1 MGLQITDADRAFAAD
16 ARAYL
21 RANLPEALAYKVRH
35 NIRLTKEDL
44 TGWQEVL
51 AARNWYAIGWSK
63 EMGGAGL
70 TPVQRYLFE
79 QEYGAICAPHPCQ
92 FGIAM
97 AGPVIYS
104 FGNDEQRAR
113 FLPDI
118 RENRTFWCQG
128 YSEPG
133 AGSDLASLAT
143 SAVRDGDHYVV
154 NGQKIWTTWAQW
166 ADWIF
171 CLVRTHK
178 GERPQQGIS
187 FLLID
192 MRTPGITVRP
202 IRTLDGEAE
211 FNEVFFNDVRVPV
224 ENLIGTEGE
233 GWGYGKY
240 LLEYERFS
248 MSGAARSKRILGE
261 LKEDAARLGVA
272 NDPLLQDRMTRIEI
286 QRLALEHMEL
296 KLLSQSEAGENPGPE
311 ASKLKIRG
319 TEIAQALAQ
328 LRLDILGSQVLPYSE
343 AFLDGEADAE
353 NPAAAGAA
361 AAWLNLRK
369 LTIWGGSNEIQRM
382 ILAKQVL
389 GLR

>member
-353 NPAAAGAA
+353 YPAAAGAA

>member
-1 MGLQITDADRAFAAD
+1 MSGLF
-16 ARAYL
+16 
-21 RANLPEALAYKVRH
+21 
-35 NIRLTKEDL
+35 
-44 TGWQEVL
+44 
-51 AARNWYAIGWSK
+51 
-63 EMGGAGL
+63 
-70 TPVQRYLFE
+70 
-79 QEYGAICAPHPCQ
+79 
-92 FGIAM
+92 
-97 AGPVIYS
+97 
-104 FGNDEQRAR
+104 
-113 FLPDI
+113 
-118 RENRTFWCQG
+118 RT
-128 YSEPG
+128 G
-133 AGSDLASLAT
+133 AGSDLASLTT

-328 LRLDILGSQVLPYSE
+328 LRLDIWGSQVLPYSE
-343 AFLDGEADAE
+343 AFLEGEADAE

>member
-328 LRLDILGSQVLPYSE
+328 LRLDIFGSQVLSYSE

-353 NPAAAGAA
+353 NPVAAGAA